1 MASATFNQFNTMSIV
16 QLPLFGGGQRDRR
29 NRRTNSRTRR
39 TINAPRLPY
48 VHNLQDAILTWA
60 ESQFL
65 RNRPIN
71 REDTKRWVRRQDLG
85 VRGNGSISGSL
96 TIMFQRG
103 DLGKLYRRGIN
114 RLTGRLLHQYTI
126 PEGADL
132 INQRDSILAHMI
144 TSSGMDTN
152 DVREICDTIDRLGEE
167 HFPSPLSFRDED
179 DPLGPI
185 DWDALVAHLRDDD
198 DDDEPQPSK
207 CPF

>member
-1 MASATFNQFNTMSIV
+1 MSIG
-16 QLPLFGGGQRDRR
+16 QLPLFGGGPRDRR

-85 VRGNGSISGSL
+85 VRGDGSISGSL

-103 DLGKLYRRGIN
+103 DLGKLFRRRIN

-132 INQRDSILAHMI
+132 INQRDAILAHMI

-152 DVREICDTIDRLGEE
+152 DVREICDTIDRLGDD
-167 HFPSPLSFRDED
+167 HFPNPLIYRDED

-185 DWDALVAHLRDDD
+185 DWDGLVRFMSQDDED
-198 DDDEPQPSK
+198 DDDEPQTADA
-207 CPF
+207 PF